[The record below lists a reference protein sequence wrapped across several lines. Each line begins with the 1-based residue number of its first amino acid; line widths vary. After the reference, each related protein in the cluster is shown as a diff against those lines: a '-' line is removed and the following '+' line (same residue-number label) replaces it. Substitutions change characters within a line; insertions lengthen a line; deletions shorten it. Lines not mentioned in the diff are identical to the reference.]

1 MLKTKPEISTFSY
14 PHYVQLNADIDFFEL
29 FQKIEREYDTCFF
42 LESLGENAKDARY
55 SIIGFSPKSIIHA
68 DGKALYVDGKKREA
82 SNPYFALRN
91 CIPKH
96 YTSSQLFSGGLV
108 GYISYDAMP
117 LLEPA
122 LSIKPHEKFPLF
134 LFGLYEDGLLFDKTT
149 GIISYFY
156 HSEDRSEIV
165 KRIIGK
171 KEASNGESLKI
182 KRGEE
187 TMSKEHHHKAVEEVI
202 EEIRKGNT
210 FQCQIGFK
218 RMFEVSGGTLF
229 LYKGLRQINPSPH
242 MYYLKFGKKI
252 IIGASPELLLNISGG
267 VMETYP
273 LAGTIKRG
281 KTTEE
286 DRKLAHQ
293 LLSDPKELAEH
304 RMLVDL
310 HRNDLGVVARM
321 GTVRIARLMEIKR
334 FSHVQHI
341 SSEVMGIISPKE
353 DAFSALAASFPAG
366 TLSGTPKIET
376 MKIIERLENNPRG
389 PYGGAIGYFGFDGNC
404 KMAIPIR
411 SMFIA
416 DGEAYT
422 QASGGI
428 VWDSTPKG
436 EYQEI
441 QNKLAGMQ
449 QAIEPFLE

>member
-1 MLKTKPEISTFSY
+1 MIATKPNISSLCAPNYIELDT
-14 PHYVQLNADIDFFEL
+14 NIDFFEL
-29 FQKIEREYDTCFF
+29 FQKIEKEFDTCFF

-55 SIIGFSPKSIIHA
+55 SIIGFSPKSIISA
-68 DGKALYVDGKKREA
+68 ESKAICIDGEKQDSE
-82 SNPYFALRN
+82 NPYYTLRDF
-91 CIPKH
+91 IPKH

-122 LSIKPHEKFPLF
+122 LSIKSHKSFPLF
-134 LFGLYEDGLLFDKTT
+134 LFGLYEDGLIYDKTT

-156 HSEDRSEIV
+156 HSENRSNIV
-165 KRIIGK
+165 NTIIQK
-171 KEASNGESLKI
+171 KIVGSNSELKI
-182 KRGEE
+182 QRGEE
-187 TMSKEHHHKAVEEVI
+187 TMSKEQHHKAVEEVI

-218 RMFEVSGGTLF
+218 RMFHVEGDLVQ
-229 LYKGLRQINPSPH
+229 LYKGLRSINPSPH
-242 MYYLKFGKKI
+242 MYYLKFKERI
-252 IIGASPELLLNISGG
+252 IIGASPELLLNINDG

-273 LAGTIKRG
+273 LAGTVKRG
-281 KTTEE
+281 KTEEE
-286 DRKLAHQ
+286 DRTLARQ

-310 HRNDLGVVARM
+310 HRNDLGKVARM
-321 GTVRIARLMEIKR
+321 GTVRISKLMEVKR
-334 FSHVQHI
+334 YSHVQHI

-353 DAFSALAASFPAG
+353 DVFSALAATFPAG
-366 TLSGTPKIET
+366 TLSGTPKIES

-411 SMFIA
+411 SMFVA
-416 DGEAYT
+416 NGEAYT

-428 VWDSTPKG
+428 VWDSTPQG

-441 QNKLAGMQ
+441 QSKLASMQ
-449 QAIEPFLE
+449 QAIEPYIK